1 MKYLATFIFFLS
13 CSFLSEAQLQ
23 KPVKLMTYNIK
34 FDDKNDQVNNWNN
47 RKENLI
53 GLLKYHQPNIFGT
66 QEGLFNQLEDID
78 NALSDYTYVGVARED
93 GKQEGE
99 YSAIFY
105 DSTLFML
112 KSSGNFWL
120 SETPDKPSK
129 GWDAANTR
137 ICTWAHFENG
147 ESGKSFYVFNAH
159 FDHVGVE
166 ARKNSIKLITK
177 KVNEIAANS
186 AVIVMGDF
194 NFTNDSE
201 PYQLITKNLSD
212 SYLISEKAPY
222 GPEATFNAFR
232 FSEMPKRRIDY
243 IFVNDGV
250 EVLSYA
256 TLSDSKEM
264 HYPSDH
270 FPVQAQIRLK

>member
-1 MKYLATFIFFLS
+1 MKKLPIIITLLIFPFLAV
-13 CSFLSEAQLQ
+13 AQLQ
-23 KPVKLMTYNIK
+23 RPVKLMTYNVK
-34 FDDKNDQVNNWNN
+34 FDNKNDQINNWNN
-47 RKENLI
+47 RKEHLI

-78 NALSDYTYVGVARED
+78 NAMTDYTYVGVARED

-137 ICTWAHFENG
+137 ICTWAHFENR
-147 ESGKSFYVFNAH
+147 ESRKPFYVFNAH

-177 KVNEIAANS
+177 KVNEVAVNS

-201 PYQLITKNLSD
+201 PYRLITETLSD
-212 SYLISEKAPY
+212 SYLISEKVPY

-256 TLSDSKEM
+256 TISDSKEM

-270 FPVQAQIRLK
+270 FPVIIELKLK